1 MFVDQEGVVDVL
13 LDDRGLLDV
22 FELVNIPVPNFFDL
36 DFILLSLKVVTKKI
50 NIPLYLNAMT
60 VVGV

>member
-1 MFVDQEGVVDVL
+1 MSVDQEGVVDVL

-36 DFILLSLKVVTKKI
+36 DLILLRL
-50 NIPLYLNAMT
+50 
-60 VVGV
+60 